1 MRRWIRWAVGICAC
15 PAVAAPAGGTEQDG
29 QQWSTVSVD
38 HNVSPN
44 ISASLALRLRLD
56 DDVSRKKDLTVRP
69 AISLAGP
76 ADLKLGLGFDYLYSF
91 PDSES
96 SEYRPW
102 QSIGWN
108 QSLFGRPV
116 ANRLRLE
123 ERLFDDGDGAQFR
136 ARYRIG
142 IRRPFANRDWYYR
155 ASNELFVNLNSQ
167 DDGSERGFDQDR
179 AYVAIGRNLSPGLR
193 AEFGYQ
199 LTYDE
204 KSGENEWTHTL
215 RVRVSILPE

>member
-15 PAVAAPAGGTEQDG
+15 PAVAAPAGGTAQDG

-96 SEYRPW
+96 SEYRP
-102 QSIGWN
+102 
-108 QSLFGRPV
+108 
-116 ANRLRLE
+116 
-123 ERLFDDGDGAQFR
+123 
-136 ARYRIG
+136 
-142 IRRPFANRDWYYR
+142 
-155 ASNELFVNLNSQ
+155 
-167 DDGSERGFDQDR
+167 GSELWFSWNPRHASASDPESPCRRRSACAVGPSAMWLAR
-179 AYVAIGRNLSPGLR
+179 ANKP
-193 AEFGYQ
+193 EPPN
-199 LTYDE
+199 
-204 KSGENEWTHTL
+204 EN
-215 RVRVSILPE
+215 R